1 MLAPQDAPSMPEL
14 SFACALFT
22 AQPKDMDHL
31 MYHVV
36 TRRTLLS
43 SLCLAASS
51 SICLQLSGCAQ
62 LDSNLTPSQYLDQN
76 STNIELDQA
85 IPWHAFTNVDE
96 TKVFLAGEYH
106 GLVASVEARKAMIN
120 CLASNTDVRG
130 ILFEYGFGAGILID
144 QYLQTGDEDLL
155 EMFMNQASG
164 TFMGRVE
171 ERDFLQWLRAY
182 NADLPSDKRLRAFGV
197 DVDHQTY
204 LALYALNQLVEQHG
218 AVPDAIAGAISSIS
232 TELKGHTSTE
242 SPKDLLNSAAFS
254 NLRSA
259 LDEQPQA
266 CSKFFGDDLS
276 TVEMLCTSHERAVE
290 YHAMSD
296 SSQLETG
303 LRDQWMAKAFAFV
316 REANP
321 TMNFFGQLGYAHTMQ
336 SPTKTQANT
345 QVGDLDSCMPF
356 ATLLNE
362 DSSLSGKI
370 CTIQYAYASGD
381 QLADCTSN
389 LDLSDFEPWCG
400 QDTFFN
406 LDSTGSPFMGEHCI
420 VLDQAS
426 STSSTTD
433 YFQKLLLLSNVQETT
448 PISS

>member
-1 MLAPQDAPSMPEL
+1 M
-14 SFACALFT
+14 
-22 AQPKDMDHL
+22 
-31 MYHVV
+31 
-36 TRRTLLS
+36 
-43 SLCLAASS
+43 
-51 SICLQLSGCAQ
+51 
-62 LDSNLTPSQYLDQN
+62 
-76 STNIELDQA
+76 
-85 IPWHAFTNVDE
+85 
-96 TKVFLAGEYH
+96 
-106 GLVASVEARKAMIN
+106 
-120 CLASNTDVRG
+120 
-130 ILFEYGFGAGILID
+130 
-144 QYLQTGDEDLL
+144 
-155 EMFMNQASG
+155 
-164 TFMGRVE
+164 
-171 ERDFLQWLRAY
+171 
-182 NADLPSDKRLRAFGV
+182 
-197 DVDHQTY
+197 
-204 LALYALNQLVEQHG
+204 
-218 AVPDAIAGAISSIS
+218 PDAIAGAISSIS

-362 DSSLSGKI
+362 DSSLGK
-370 CTIQYAYASGD
+370 
-381 QLADCTSN
+381 N
-389 LDLSDFEPWCG
+389 L
-400 QDTFFN
+400 
-406 LDSTGSPFMGEHCI
+406 H
-420 VLDQAS
+420 
-426 STSSTTD
+426 
-433 YFQKLLLLSNVQETT
+433 Y
-448 PISS
+448 PIRLRFWRPACRLHQRP

>member
-1 MLAPQDAPSMPEL
+1 M
-14 SFACALFT
+14 
-22 AQPKDMDHL
+22 
-31 MYHVV
+31 
-36 TRRTLLS
+36 
-43 SLCLAASS
+43 
-51 SICLQLSGCAQ
+51 
-62 LDSNLTPSQYLDQN
+62 
-76 STNIELDQA
+76 
-85 IPWHAFTNVDE
+85 
-96 TKVFLAGEYH
+96 
-106 GLVASVEARKAMIN
+106 
-120 CLASNTDVRG
+120 
-130 ILFEYGFGAGILID
+130 
-144 QYLQTGDEDLL
+144 
-155 EMFMNQASG
+155 
-164 TFMGRVE
+164 
-171 ERDFLQWLRAY
+171 
-182 NADLPSDKRLRAFGV
+182 
-197 DVDHQTY
+197 
-204 LALYALNQLVEQHG
+204 
-218 AVPDAIAGAISSIS
+218 PDAIAGVISSIS

-266 CSKFFGDDLS
+266 CSKFFGGDLS

-316 REANP
+316 RESNP

-356 ATLLNE
+356 AALLNE

-370 CTIQYAYASGD
+370 CTIQYIYASGD
-381 QLADCTSN
+381 QLADCTSD

>member
-1 MLAPQDAPSMPEL
+1 M
-14 SFACALFT
+14 
-22 AQPKDMDHL
+22 
-31 MYHVV
+31 
-36 TRRTLLS
+36 
-43 SLCLAASS
+43 
-51 SICLQLSGCAQ
+51 
-62 LDSNLTPSQYLDQN
+62 
-76 STNIELDQA
+76 
-85 IPWHAFTNVDE
+85 
-96 TKVFLAGEYH
+96 
-106 GLVASVEARKAMIN
+106 
-120 CLASNTDVRG
+120 
-130 ILFEYGFGAGILID
+130 
-144 QYLQTGDEDLL
+144 
-155 EMFMNQASG
+155 
-164 TFMGRVE
+164 
-171 ERDFLQWLRAY
+171 
-182 NADLPSDKRLRAFGV
+182 
-197 DVDHQTY
+197 
-204 LALYALNQLVEQHG
+204 
-218 AVPDAIAGAISSIS
+218 PDAIVGAISSIS

-276 TVEMLCTSHERAVE
+276 TVEMLRTSHERAVE

-400 QDTFFN
+400 QDTFQSGLYGQPVYGRALHCPRSSQLYFVHN
-406 LDSTGSPFMGEHCI
+406 GLLPKATPALQRAGNNTHIFLRRSPRASRRFTRRYEVARGPCTCRYGSHVDSSGIKRDHF
-420 VLDQAS
+420 
-426 STSSTTD
+426 
-433 YFQKLLLLSNVQETT
+433 
-448 PISS
+448 